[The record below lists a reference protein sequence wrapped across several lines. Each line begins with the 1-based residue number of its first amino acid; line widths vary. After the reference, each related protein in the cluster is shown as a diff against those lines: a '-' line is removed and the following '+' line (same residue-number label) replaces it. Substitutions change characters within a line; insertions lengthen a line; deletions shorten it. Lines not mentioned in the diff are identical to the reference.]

1 MSERKASSLMQKI
14 VLQQFCFGSYSVDF
28 ISEKCLLTPADK
40 VTTWGPEKSGI
51 QQRNLYFPLNEKLI
65 LQIQYCLIANEEEF
79 ASSFRDRDAA
89 HLDGAQSLSINKAD
103 DKDIQSL
110 SGSEM
115 ASLVGVLF
123 DKLDPSVSQ
132 NSVLNSLKQLGCHFY
147 FASGDDPAVALEH
160 QATRIC
166 LELRLRKDF
175 STLAIVLRLPT
186 PLFHELLVRSESV
199 SYGKMISKI
208 SFLGEC
214 ALWLKLESTC
224 ADFIVLDKGE

>member
-1 MSERKASSLMQKI
+1 MWIKKQARNLMQKI
-14 VLQQFCFGSYSVDF
+14 TLQQFCFASYSVDF
-28 ISEKCLLTPADK
+28 VSEKCLLTATEK
-40 VTTWGPEKSGI
+40 VDSWGTEKSGV
-51 QQRNLYFPLNEKLI
+51 QHRNLLFPLNDKVI
-65 LQIQYCLIANEEEF
+65 LQLQYCLITNEEEF

-89 HLDGAQSLSINKAD
+89 HLDGIHSLSLNQAN
-103 DKDIQSL
+103 DKDMQSV
-110 SGSEM
+110 GVTET
-115 ASLVGVLF
+115 ASLVGLLF
-123 DKLDPSVSQ
+123 DKFEPSVLQ
-132 NSVLNSLKQLGCHFY
+132 NPVLNLMQQQGCSFY
-147 FASGDDPAVALEH
+147 FASGESEGAPEH

-175 STLAIVLRLPT
+175 SLLAIVLRLPT

-199 SYGKMISKI
+199 SYSKMISQI